1 MKRKLP
7 LYNKTAQGFFGAMAQ
22 NSLRQIMIKVLS
34 LLLGFVETRM
44 LLIAM
49 FVTDLRA
56 VGMLSSQICLTHVVI
71 K

>member
-1 MKRKLP
+1 M
-7 LYNKTAQGFFGAMAQ
+7 TQ
-22 NSLRQIMIKVLS
+22 NSLRQIMIKILS
-34 LLLGFVETRM
+34 LLLGFVETRIEV
-44 LLIAM
+44 LIEM

>member
-1 MKRKLP
+1 MP
-7 LYNKTAQGFFGAMAQ
+7 LYNKTAQGFFGAMTQ

-34 LLLGFVETRM
+34 LLLGFVETRIEV
-44 LLIAM
+44 LIAM

-56 VGMLSSQICLTHVVI
+56 VGMLSSQICLTHIVI

>member
-1 MKRKLP
+1 M
-7 LYNKTAQGFFGAMAQ
+7 TQ

-34 LLLGFVETRM
+34 LLLGFVETRIEV
-44 LLIAM
+44 LIAM

-56 VGMLSSQICLTHVVI
+56 VGMLSSQICLTHVVF